1 MLHEDYRKIL
11 HFARPRLPECPGRPF
26 DRNGVQIICQRDF
39 LLYTRQEI
47 MTKFHINKLIYRSLC
62 QNFSISLDFLAYL
75 LRLVRKGYR
84 ESCHTK
90 IPFCLQPLHRPTLAE
105 PDSGSVQTK
114 IPGTGCTK
122 DAEEER
128 EQIAHSEFSAPQKTL
143 QGVAEKDENLEKF

>member
-1 MLHEDYRKIL
+1 
-11 HFARPRLPECPGRPF
+11 
-26 DRNGVQIICQRDF
+26 
-39 LLYTRQEI
+39 
-47 MTKFHINKLIYRSLC
+47 MTKFHINKLIYSFLC

-84 ESCHTK
+84 ESCRTK
-90 IPFCLQPLHRPTLAE
+90 IPFCLQPLHRPTLTE

-128 EQIAHSEFSAPQKTL
+128 EQIVHSEFSAPQKTL